1 MSLPSPDC
9 LPPTSVES
17 ITWLV
22 DHTGL
27 KEDAAQ
33 TVLTKFRGSRV
44 CALCSFVQGRTSI
57 PFSYIKDKI
66 PKVAVS
72 VTNDIVF
79 EAYCRVHQLVKQ
91 SGSPE
96 AACWMQLA
104 DSNWDVNAALKIL
117 NPTSAAASGE
127 TVAVSGPLLNSDF
140 FVRAHEGVTEA
151 ARSPRRSPK
160 ELRMSVFDRAFVSLA
175 PREGRERKASPME

>member
-27 KEDAAQ
+27 KEDPAQ

-140 FVRAHEGVTEA
+140 FCQST
-151 ARSPRRSPK
+151 
-160 ELRMSVFDRAFVSLA
+160 
-175 PREGRERKASPME
+175 